1 MQRFQSKIKLSNSA
15 DFSKMS
21 TKENFKNWNNL
32 DSGNWKLELKKAG
45 SQAEKIV
52 QKKKKYHKM
61 TECNNFD
68 IIGVCLSDYGL
79 TGESIAIQIFSY
91 LDFSSLTKGLSVCE
105 TWNQF
110 LTKDRT
116 LWLKMLAKTQP
127 SL

>member
-52 QKKKKYHKM
+52 QKKK
-61 TECNNFD
+61 
-68 IIGVCLSDYGL
+68 VS
-79 TGESIAIQIFSY
+79 
-91 LDFSSLTKGLSVCE
+91 
-105 TWNQF
+105 
-110 LTKDRT
+110 
-116 LWLKMLAKTQP
+116 
-127 SL
+127 